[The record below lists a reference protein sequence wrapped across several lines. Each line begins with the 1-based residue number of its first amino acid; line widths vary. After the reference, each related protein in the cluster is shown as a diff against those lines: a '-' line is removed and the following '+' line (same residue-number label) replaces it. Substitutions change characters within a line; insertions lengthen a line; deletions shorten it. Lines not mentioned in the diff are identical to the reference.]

1 MNLQRSRWV
10 VRGIGLLIVIGL
22 PIVGT
27 WLRRQ
32 SDEGCALDGI
42 RIDPV
47 FAVRIIDARN
57 VESRFCCLQC
67 AVWWV
72 QRRGEKPRQVF
83 VTDEASGRW
92 LEAESAYFVRSGVI
106 TNATTG
112 NRVHAFLNRSD
123 AERHASVSRG
133 TILSDLSRP
142 FENIARDDPAN

>member
-1 MNLQRSRWV
+1 MNSQGSRWI

-42 RIDPV
+42 RIDPM
-47 FAVRIIDARN
+47 FEVRIIDARD
-57 VESRFCCLQC
+57 VEHRFCCLQC
-67 AVWWV
+67 AVWWA
-72 QRRGEKPRQVF
+72 QRRGEKSRQVL
-83 VTDEASGRW
+83 VTDETSGRRFD
-92 LEAESAYFVRSGVI
+92 ARSAYFVRSGVI

-112 NRVHAFLNRSD
+112 NRVHAFQSRSD
-123 AERHASVSRG
+123 AEHHASVSRG
-133 TILSDLSRP
+133 TILSGSSRP

>member
-1 MNLQRSRWV
+1 MNSQRSRWI
-10 VRGIGLLIVIGL
+10 VRAIGLLIVIGL
-22 PIVGT
+22 PFLGT

-47 FAVRIIDARN
+47 FAVRIIDAHE
-57 VESRFCCLQC
+57 VEARFCCLQC

-83 VTDEASGRW
+83 VTDEASGHW
-92 LEAESAYFVRSGVI
+92 LDAESAYFVRSGVV

-112 NRVHAFLNRSD
+112 NRVHTFQSRLD
-123 AERHASVSRG
+123 AERHASGSRG
-133 TILSDLSRP
+133 TILTGSARP
-142 FENIARDDPAN
+142 FESIARDDHTN

>member
-1 MNLQRSRWV
+1 MNSQRSPWI

-32 SDEGCALDGI
+32 SEEGCALDGV

-47 FAVRIIDARN
+47 FAVRIIDVRG
-57 VESRFCCLQC
+57 VEARFCCLQC

-72 QRRGEKPRQVF
+72 QRRGETPRQVF
-83 VTDEASGRW
+83 VTDETSGRW
-92 LEAESAYFVRSGVI
+92 VDAAAAHFVRSGVI

-112 NRVHAFLNRSD
+112 NRVHTFQSRSD
-123 AERHASVSRG
+123 AGHHASGSRG
-133 TILSDLSRP
+133 TILTGSARP
-142 FENIARDDPAN
+142 FENIAHDGPAN